1 MRVGIYNTYM
11 NTMGGGEKHM
21 GAIAEY
27 LSHQPGVTV
36 DILTE
41 GKTNLQHVSE
51 KLHVDLLACNVI
63 GLEKLGI
70 SVEEA
75 SSQYDLFINSTHW
88 SHIKPRAKK
97 NATLI
102 FFPRR
107 PRARM
112 LARSASFKKLL
123 TYFDGCDSVEL
134 RSGVYSTEKVGS
146 RFNRVFGQ
154 WTKKS
159 FTFGVDAKKNEL
171 YIDVIIRTRP
181 LGESNLK
188 GVVTH
193 VTAQD
198 GQEMPFTIKRNSIH
212 IRTRQKEQYAQFT
225 VHLKH
230 TFRPS
235 GQDTRDLGIFVTRIQ
250 LLPRWYQVRKRMLSA
265 VAFFLSPI
273 RYYNYLE
280 YYDLV
285 MTNSAYTQ
293 SWLKKMWN
301 TESDI
306 IYPIIETNTF
316 ENGGEKKH
324 ILLSVGRFFEGG
336 HNKKHLTMIRAFQE
350 LYLEGKAGDW
360 EYYICGGT
368 HAEKEHQQY
377 LHQVQYEALGYP
389 ITICPD
395 IPFSKLKNVYADAAI
410 FWHASGFGENENKNP
425 DRFEHFGMTTVEA
438 MSAGCIP
445 VVIGK
450 AGQKEIVQDGKNG
463 FLWDTIE
470 ELKEKTVAVMQMSEA
485 KQNTMSKTAIDSA
498 KQFNTEACHLRL
510 DTVLK
515 PFLK

>member
-1 MRVGIYNTYM
+1 
-11 NTMGGGEKHM
+11 MGGGEKHM

-27 LSHQPGVTV
+27 ISRQPGVTV

-41 GKTNLQHVSE
+41 GPVNLQHVSE
-51 KLHVDLLACNVI
+51 KLHLDLLACNSI
-63 GLEKLGI
+63 SLEKLGI

-75 SSQYDLFINSTHW
+75 SSQYDFFINATHW

-107 PRARM
+107 PRVRL
-112 LARSASFKKLL
+112 LARSASFKKFL
-123 TYFDGCDSVEL
+123 TYIDGLDSVDI

-146 RFNRVFGQ
+146 RWNRAFGQ

-159 FTFGVDAKKNEL
+159 FTFGIRAKKNQM
-171 YIDVIIRTRP
+171 YVDIVIRTRP
-181 LGESNLK
+181 LGKSNIQEM
-188 GVVTH
+188 VRR
-193 VTAQD
+193 VTAED
-198 GQEMPFTIKRNSIH
+198 GEEMPFTVKGNSIH
-212 IRTRQKEQYAQFT
+212 IRARQKTEYDQFT

-230 TFRPS
+230 TFQPS
-235 GQDTRDLGIFVTRIQ
+235 GNDTRDLGIFITRVQ
-250 LLPRWYQVRKRMLSA
+250 LLPRSYQLHKKIFSA
-265 VAFFLSPI
+265 FVFLLSPI
-273 RYYNYLE
+273 RHYNYLE

-301 TESDI
+301 TQSDI
-306 IYPIIETNTF
+306 IYPIIETDTF
-316 ENGGEKKH
+316 ENAAEKKH

-350 LYLEGKAGDW
+350 LYLEGKTGDW

-368 HAEKEHQQY
+368 HKEKEHQQY
-377 LHQVQYEALGYP
+377 LQQVQYEALGYP

-395 IPFSKLKNVYADAAI
+395 IPFPELKNLYADAAI

-450 AGQKEIVQDGKNG
+450 AGQIEIVQDGENG

-485 KQNTMSKTAIDSA
+485 QQKIISETAIDSA
-498 KQFNTEACHLRL
+498 RQFNTQACHLRL
-510 DTVLK
+510 DRMLK